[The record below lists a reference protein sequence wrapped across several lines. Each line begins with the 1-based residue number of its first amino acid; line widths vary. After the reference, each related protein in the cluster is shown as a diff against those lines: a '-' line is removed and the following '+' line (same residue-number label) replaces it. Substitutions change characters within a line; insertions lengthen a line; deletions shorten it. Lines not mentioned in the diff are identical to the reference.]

1 MWYTLDCLE
10 AARTGFIHA
19 DHLGSTSLT
28 TDITGTV
35 VAETRYLPYGEE
47 RWITNSFCIDP
58 NPLPEYNIHRE
69 SCATQVEV
77 SNELKFRHL
86 ARSAGHIRKIIHLR
100 STPLDYRTFTACPT
114 EDG

>member
-1 MWYTLDCLE
+1 MWYTLACLA

-47 RWITNSFCIDP
+47 RWITNNFCIDP
-58 NPLPEYNIHRE
+58 TLYQSIIFTGNPMQP
-69 SCATQVEV
+69 
-77 SNELKFRHL
+77 K
-86 ARSAGHIRKIIHLR
+86 LR
-100 STPLDYRTFTACPT
+100 
-114 EDG
+114 